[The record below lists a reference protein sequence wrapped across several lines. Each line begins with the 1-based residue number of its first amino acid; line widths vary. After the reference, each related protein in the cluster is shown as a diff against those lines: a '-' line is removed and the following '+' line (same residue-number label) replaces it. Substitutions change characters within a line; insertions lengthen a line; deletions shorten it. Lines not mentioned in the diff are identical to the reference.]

1 MSDIICSGFGGQGIL
16 TSGLIL
22 AKIAMEEGLEVT
34 WIPSYGSEMRGGTAN
49 CAVKIDKRPV
59 ASPFVGEVDLLI
71 AMNTPSVEK
80 FEPMMRPG
88 GIMAVNSSIVESGR
102 TYRSDV
108 TVVKVSAGDIAD
120 EIKNPRGANLVALA
134 AGVAKSGLFERDA
147 FIKGVE
153 KFFADKGKV
162 NPLNQPC
169 LERGWAA
176 A

>member
-22 AKIAMEEGLEVT
+22 ARIAMEEKLEVT

-49 CAVKIDKRPV
+49 CAVKIDKLPV
-59 ASPFVGEVDLLI
+59 ASPFVDAVDLLI
-71 AMNTPSVEK
+71 AMNTLSLEK

-88 GIMAVNSSIVESGR
+88 GVMVVNSSLVEPGR
-102 TYRSDV
+102 TYRSGL
-108 TVVKVSAGDIAD
+108 TVVEVPAGDIAD

-134 AGVAKSGLFERDA
+134 AGVAKSGLFEKDV
-147 FIKGVE
+147 FLKGVE
-153 KFFADKGKV
+153 KFFTDKGKF
-162 NPLNQPC
+162 NPLNAPC